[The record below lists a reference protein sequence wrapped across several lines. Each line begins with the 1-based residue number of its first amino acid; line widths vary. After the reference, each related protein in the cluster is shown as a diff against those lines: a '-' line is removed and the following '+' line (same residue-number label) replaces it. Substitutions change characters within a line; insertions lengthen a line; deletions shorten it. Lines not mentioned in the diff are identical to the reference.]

1 MPYLS
6 LSSRYNGPIAV
17 RDDTDEEYEDRPQT
31 AYYAAD
37 FRLASNTNIEFELPG
52 YVHIDG
58 YRYSP
63 FIKLFKNIFSLLI
76 RESGF

>member
-1 MPYLS
+1 MTS
-6 LSSRYNGPIAV
+6 IN
-17 RDDTDEEYEDRPQT
+17 Q
-31 AYYAAD
+31 YYAD
-37 FRLASNTNIEFELPG
+37 KNDLIEWEVPG

-63 FIKLFKNIFSLLI
+63 FLKMFKNIFSLLV